1 MRHLFVTNTVTDEAG
16 NTLRSREGACYD
28 SRENALAGVN
38 PLVDLLDVAGE
49 AAIGAP
55 ATNSAGNAIFYGP
68 DGVDAVWVS
77 FGYGVW
83 FVPAADLGDRI
94 AALEAQ
100 VAELVGQ
107 PVFVRASTRPSDP
120 DVLWLNDPNAEP
132 AA

>member
-16 NTLRSREGACYD
+16 NTLRSREGACYE

-38 PLVDLLDVAGE
+38 PLVDLLDAEE

-68 DGVDAVWVS
+68 DGVDGVWVT

-83 FVPAADLGDRI
+83 FVQAADLGSRL
-94 AALEAQ
+94 AALETQ
-100 VAELVGQ
+100 VAELVAQ
-107 PVFVRASTRPSDP
+107 PVFVRASTRPTDP
-120 DVLWLNDPNAEP
+120 TVLWLNDPNAGP